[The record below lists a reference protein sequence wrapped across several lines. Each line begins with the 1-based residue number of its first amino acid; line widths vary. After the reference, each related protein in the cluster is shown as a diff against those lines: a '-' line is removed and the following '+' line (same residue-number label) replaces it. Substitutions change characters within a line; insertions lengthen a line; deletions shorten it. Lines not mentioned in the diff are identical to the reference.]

1 MYELSINLMSSR
13 NVISNSKVITLHI
26 VTKYG
31 QNKNTHQ
38 DLALTYLCAYSKCLF
53 PYTLTNLTCFQTRSF
68 LYNLLD
74 EK

>member
-13 NVISNSKVITLHI
+13 NVISNSKIITLHI

-38 DLALTYLCAYSKCLF
+38 DLALTYLCLF

-68 LYNLLD
+68 LCNLLD